1 MPKYWMISDR
11 NIVIG
16 ADGMQSGFG
25 VNRSALTFWTSDAAP
40 PAMLDAA
47 ADLTQTT
54 ADDARHCAAD
64 LTTILSEVYDW
75 LLVMQRAAV
84 TNTDNACRAKVSVIA
99 HSMGGFLLQK
109 AANAT
114 WTRKNQPL
122 LASLMNQVVMVAADV
137 DNTLFD
143 PSSCDAVD
151 GDALSNLSYRI
162 TSLYSGRD
170 AVLGAAAGLKHFGE
184 RRLGRNGLSNRPPA
198 GKSNVWD
205 VDCSSFFSPSTT
217 GLEIHGAYFETDETL
232 VLMRNVLK
240 GIDRGVLTT
249 LGLTQGTAWPPP

>member
-1 MPKYWMISDR
+1 MHGYNNGW
-11 NIVIG
+11 
-16 ADGMQSGFG
+16 Q
-25 VNRSALTFWTSDAAP
+25 DAARRYETLVSNLFDGP
-40 PAMLDAA
+40 DSLGVCVSFDWPSYDSILGYFPDCEH
-47 ADLTQTT
+47 
-54 ADDARHCAAD
+54 ARQCAAD
-64 LTTILSEVYDW
+64 LTTLLSEVYDW

-122 LASLMNQVVMVAADV
+122 LASLMNQVMMVAADV
-137 DNTLFD
+137 DNTLFA
-143 PSSCDAVD
+143 PNSCDAVD
-151 GDALSNLSYRI
+151 GDALSNLPYRT

-184 RRLGRNGLSNRPPA
+184 RRLGRSGLSNRPPA
-198 GKSNVWD
+198 GKSNVWG
-205 VDCSSFFSPSTT
+205 VDCSSFFSPGTT

-232 VLMRNVLK
+232 GLMRNVLR